1 MSGKWPN
8 KNPRE
13 QLEVNGFI
21 SAYERL
27 SLVVESRR
35 EKPDYLLKDSESGE
49 IVGVELTSVYL
60 DDRSVPDEHMKQI
73 SGWERIPYDPGLI
86 EQYKGRII
94 EKIIEKVDKAR
105 KDYDTQYYL
114 ILAIYINE
122 YISIYMEESD
132 WEAFVKVNEN
142 VFDDIAPFSEVFF
155 VGLPNK
161 KGLSVKPD

>member
-8 KNPRE
+8 KTARE
-13 QLEVNGFI
+13 QLEINDFI

-27 SLVVESRR
+27 FLVVESKR
-35 EKPDYLLKDSESGE
+35 EKPDYFLKDSKSGG

-73 SGWERIPYDPGLI
+73 KVWERIPYNQDLI
-86 EQYKGRII
+86 DQYKRRII

-105 KDYDTQYYL
+105 KYYDVQHYL

-122 YISIYMEESD
+122 YISIYMDESD
-132 WEAFVKVNEN
+132 WQAFVKSHEN